1 MTLEE
6 KIISQVHELPDAKKA
21 EVLEFVNYLKVKN
34 DEKDFSGFSLSSS
47 MRGLEDEESPY
58 SLNDIKE

>member
-21 EVLEFVNYLKVKN
+21 EVLEFVNYLKLKN
-34 DEKDFSGFSLSSS
+34 DDKDFSGFSLSSS
-47 MRGLEDEESPY
+47 IRGMENEDSPY
-58 SLNDIKE
+58 SLDDIEE

>member
-6 KIISQVHELPDAKKA
+6 KIITQIHELPDAKKA
-21 EVLEFVNYLKVKN
+21 EVLEFVNFLKLKN
-34 DEKDFSGFSLSSS
+34 NDKDFSGFSLSSS
-47 MRGLEDEESPY
+47 MRGMEEENSPY

>member
-21 EVLEFVNYLKVKN
+21 EVLEFVNYLKLKN
-34 DEKDFSGFSLSSS
+34 NDKDFSGFSLSSS
-47 MRGLEDEESPY
+47 LRGMENEDTPY
-58 SLNDIKE
+58 SLDDIKE

>member
-47 MRGLEDEESPY
+47 MRGLEDEDSPY